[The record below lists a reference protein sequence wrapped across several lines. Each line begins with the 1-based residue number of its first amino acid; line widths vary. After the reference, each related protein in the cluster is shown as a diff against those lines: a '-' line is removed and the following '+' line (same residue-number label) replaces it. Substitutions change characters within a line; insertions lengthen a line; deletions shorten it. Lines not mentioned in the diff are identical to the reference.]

1 MGGPD
6 EEQDALVIFGFVKD
20 TRGAPV
26 NDANVTAAIKQ
37 GITFSVRT
45 GATGAYRFPLFNKN
59 VNPGDVVI
67 ACEKQGYKQARVTR
81 RPPVTSKEGQTAI
94 ETECRLERG

>member
-1 MGGPD
+1 MAGPD
-6 EEQDALVIFGFVKD
+6 EEQDALVFFGFVKD

-26 NDANVTAAIKQ
+26 SDANATASIKG

-45 GATGAYRFPLFNKN
+45 GSTGAYRFPLFNKN
-59 VNPGDVVI
+59 VSPADVTI
-67 ACEKQGYKQARVTR
+67 ACEKQGYKPARVTR
-81 RPPVTSKEGQTAI
+81 RPPVTTPQGQVTI